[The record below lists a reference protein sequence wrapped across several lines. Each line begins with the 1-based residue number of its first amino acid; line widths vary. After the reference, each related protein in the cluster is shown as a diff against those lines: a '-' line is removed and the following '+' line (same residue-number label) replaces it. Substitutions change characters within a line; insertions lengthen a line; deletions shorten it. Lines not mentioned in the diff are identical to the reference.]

1 MLSMVTT
8 EVLDAFVNCSIT
20 KGISQHNFRE
30 NVIWS
35 RITQKAMKILLIAP
49 KTPIFLGSSSCSCT
63 CPFKKYETEAE
74 IREKFENK
82 SSSIK

>member
-1 MLSMVTT
+1 MLSAVTT

-35 RITQKAMKILLIAP
+35 RITGKAMKTLLIAS
-49 KTPIFLGSSSCSCT
+49 KTPIFLGSSNCSCM

-74 IREKFENK
+74 IGKKFENK
-82 SSSIK
+82 NSSIK